1 MFNQIVVISSYKL
14 YTIDTNVRVFLLN
27 IFYDISCCLFFKMK
41 LIRYT
46 FRWFNIFFPVKEL
59 HLISLLFPDEDWSA
73 VYNSYFKNFELSPAG
88 WYTILHFHLTHQRR
102 RRNIVF
108 IFLNLLIEIKR
119 ANISLKSK
127 MTSIFHYY
135 SIIFYIIIALVKL
148 IEERNSEKARNRFLE
163 SI

>member
-59 HLISLLFPDEDWSA
+59 HLISLLFPDED
-73 VYNSYFKNFELSPAG
+73 
-88 WYTILHFHLTHQRR
+88 
-102 RRNIVF
+102 
-108 IFLNLLIEIKR
+108 
-119 ANISLKSK
+119 
-127 MTSIFHYY
+127 
-135 SIIFYIIIALVKL
+135 
-148 IEERNSEKARNRFLE
+148 
-163 SI
+163 